1 MSLNVD
7 VKIGRLT
14 DQPAEGRRNND
25 QSSAKFS
32 LAVQRNYKN
41 KNGDYD
47 VDFIPCWAYGHSADY
62 LLQYGGKGDTVS
74 IRGELRQNRW
84 TDEQGNKHSYLYVKA
99 DEVSIVAHP
108 QKSQV
113 SRRHYEAQQQIYQN
127 HQQPSPPQG
136 QQQPQQAPQQ
146 AQYEQQTM
154 NTGNGWGETS
164 AGQKREQLNQQN
176 NPPVEIND
184 DALPFQTKP
193 EPPQTEPQV
202 TNSDDLPF

>member
-32 LAVQRNYKN
+32 LAVQRTYKN

-108 QKSQV
+108 QKNQV
-113 SRRHYEAQQQIYQN
+113 SRRHYESQQQSYQN
-127 HQQPSPPQG
+127 NRPPQD

-146 AQYEQQTM
+146 PKHEQQSM
-154 NTGNGWGETS
+154 NTGNDWSDTS
-164 AGQKREQLNQQN
+164 AGQKREQLDQQN
-176 NPPVEIND
+176 NQPVEIND
-184 DALPFQTKP
+184 DALPFNTQHANDDHQQS
-193 EPPQTEPQV
+193 EV
-202 TNSDDLPF
+202 TDSDDLPF

>member
-108 QKSQV
+108 QKNQV
-113 SRRHYEAQQQIYQN
+113 SRRHYESQQQSYQN
-127 HQQPSPPQG
+127 NRPPQG
-136 QQQPQQAPQQ
+136 QQQAPQQ
-146 AQYEQQTM
+146 PKHEQQSM
-154 NTGNGWGETS
+154 NTGNDWSDTS
-164 AGQKREQLNQQN
+164 AGQKREQLDQQN
-176 NPPVEIND
+176 NQPVEIND
-184 DALPFQTKP
+184 DALPFNTQHANDDHQQS
-193 EPPQTEPQV
+193 EV
-202 TNSDDLPF
+202 TDSDDLPF

>member
-32 LAVQRNYKN
+32 LAVQRTYKN

-108 QKSQV
+108 QKNQV
-113 SRRHYEAQQQIYQN
+113 SRRHYESQQQSYQN
-127 HQQPSPPQG
+127 NRPPQD

-146 AQYEQQTM
+146 PKHEQQSM
-154 NTGNGWGETS
+154 NTGNDWSDTS
-164 AGQKREQLNQQN
+164 ACQKREQLDQQN
-176 NPPVEIND
+176 NQPVEIND
-184 DALPFQTKP
+184 DALPFNTQHANDDHQQS
-193 EPPQTEPQV
+193 EV
-202 TNSDDLPF
+202 TDSDDLPF